1 LLFVF
6 KSEYT
11 GVSNI
16 YTVDNVY
23 IEQKMSL
30 SDLLI
35 IFSLLFYLLIIIL
48 LIYWIYIAH
57 KLKGKTFFSGNVFLY
72 ILIILFTIGVYFI
85 YKVPIVNKN
94 IALQDKSST
103 SSFSCENLLSRTATL
118 NPNGTFLEDC
128 RKRFCTQNLPVPPF
142 AETSSNFGKLV
153 SQSYPSGSYGCYL
166 VFETKASIKETADW
180 YKAQVPWI
188 NKADRSSFY
197 DASDGFNAESEIC
210 YDKTK
215 DSLLIGVRK
224 GNNDALSQEAFKND
238 PNNKNFVYV
247 PFGNTENTIV
257 SLNYEYYS
265 NEDTNDSRWAFF
277 DPLGPGC
284 KPNPY
289 R

>member
-1 LLFVF
+1 
-6 KSEYT
+6 
-11 GVSNI
+11 
-16 YTVDNVY
+16 
-23 IEQKMSL
+23 MSL
-30 SDLLI
+30 SDLII

-57 KLKGKTFFSGNVFLY
+57 KLKGKTFFSSNVFLY

-103 SSFSCENLLSRTATL
+103 SSFSCENLLSRTATS
-118 NPNGTFLEDC
+118 NPNGIFLEKC
-128 RKRFCTQNLPVPPF
+128 KKHFCTQDLPVPPF
-142 AETSSNFGKLV
+142 AETSSDFGKLV

-188 NKADRSSFY
+188 NNHDRISFY
-197 DASDGFNAESEIC
+197 DASDGFKAESEIC
-210 YDKTK
+210 YDTSR
-215 DSLLIGVRK
+215 DNLLIGVRK
-224 GNNDALSQEAFKND
+224 GNNDAQAEEAFKND
-238 PNNKNFVYV
+238 PDYKNFTFV
-247 PFGNTENTIV
+247 PLGDTDNTIV
-257 SLNYEYYS
+257 TLHYEYFIS
-265 NEDTNDSRWAFF
+265 SDVENTRVGFF
-277 DPLGPGC
+277 DPPGKGC